1 MNKDGHYVPLCV
13 TRITEIKR
21 IDVHKKGTLG
31 SGLSFKVRHFR
42 KIKMWYNL
50 IKPPQ
55 CFFKFMSKR
64 KRMLCSERVAYSRK
78 RCIFVTSLVENTF
91 YACLRLQAHFVEH
104 K

>member
-21 IDVHKKGTLG
+21 IDVPKKGTLC

-55 CFFKFMSKR
+55 CFFKFISKR

-78 RCIFVTSLVENTF
+78 RCIFVTSLVEYF
-91 YACLRLQAHFVEH
+91 
-104 K
+104 